1 MVFSGYLVGVTVQ
14 IYSRRGGGTTMEYS
28 KPSVTDLGS
37 IVEHTFQTPG
47 AGTKS
52 SDTTFELDKW
62 GEHSHPAA
70 S

>member
-1 MVFSGYLVGVTVQ
+1 
-14 IYSRRGGGTTMEYS
+14 MEYS

-52 SDTTFELDKW
+52 SDTTFELDKF